1 MKCGE
6 LHMLTLKWQAT
17 TMIYLVLALVT
28 REANRW
34 VIITNLERENQKKG
48 SSPHYM
54 LAQPPNIYSMVCMNS
69 VNKIFTWV
77 K

>member
-34 VIITNLERENQKKG
+34 VIITNLERENQKRG
-48 SSPHYM
+48 ARHTTCSHSLP
-54 LAQPPNIYSMVCMNS
+54 IY
-69 VNKIFTWV
+69 IPWYA
-77 K
+77 